1 TDARFTMP
9 PLPAWFDGIADV
21 SRFLTERIFALQ
33 WQLEPVR
40 INGQLGF
47 VGYSRE
53 PGSGPYQLAG
63 LTALRV
69 RDGRIAEIG
78 SFLDPGLSAL
88 FHLPASRP
96 GN

>member
-1 TDARFTMP
+1 MP
-9 PLPAWFDGIADV
+9 PLPAWFDGIVDV

-33 WQLEPVR
+33 WRLEPIRVNR
-40 INGQLGF
+40 QLGF

-53 PGSGPYQLAG
+53 PGAGPYQLAG
-63 LTALRV
+63 VTALRV

-78 SFLDPGLSAL
+78 SFLDPGLRAL
-88 FHLPASRP
+88 FHLPASRS